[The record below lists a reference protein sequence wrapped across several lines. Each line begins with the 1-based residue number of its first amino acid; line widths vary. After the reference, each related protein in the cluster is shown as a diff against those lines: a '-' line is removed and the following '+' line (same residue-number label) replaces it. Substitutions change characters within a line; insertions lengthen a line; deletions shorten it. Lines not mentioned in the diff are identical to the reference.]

1 MKGNAFMLISK
12 ELQDGFNAQIG
23 HEFAA
28 SVQYIGIAGYFKAEN
43 LELLSNLF
51 FDQAAEEIEHGMK
64 FVNYILDTSGEL
76 RIPVIPEAKFDFTSA
91 EEAAQAALAWEIEV
105 TGQINALMDL
115 AKEQNDH
122 LAQYFLQWFIDE
134 QLEEITKME
143 QLLSVI
149 QRAGEKNLL
158 MVEAYL
164 VHLDKGD

>member
-1 MKGNAFMLISK
+1 MLISK

-43 LELLSNLF
+43 LEMLSDLF

-64 FVNYILDTSGEL
+64 FVNYILDTSGKL
-76 RIPVIPEAKFDFTSA
+76 NIPVIPQANFDFTSA
-91 EEAAQAALAWEIEV
+91 EEAVQAALDWEIEV

-143 QLLSVI
+143 QLLSVV

>member
-1 MKGNAFMLISK
+1 MLISK

-43 LELLSNLF
+43 LELLSDLF
-51 FDQAAEEIEHGMK
+51 FDQAAEETEHGMK

-76 RIPVIPEAKFDFTSA
+76 NIPVIPQAKFDFTSA
-91 EEAAQAALAWEIEV
+91 KEAVQAALDWEIRV

-122 LAQYFLQWFIDE
+122 LGQYFLQWFVDE

>member
-1 MKGNAFMLISK
+1 MLISK

-43 LELLSNLF
+43 LEMLSDLF

-64 FVNYILDTSGEL
+64 FVNYILDTSGKL
-76 RIPVIPEAKFDFTSA
+76 NIPVIPQANFDFASA
-91 EEAAQAALAWEIEV
+91 EEAVQAALDWEIEV

-143 QLLSVI
+143 QLLSVV

>member
-1 MKGNAFMLISK
+1 MLISK

-43 LELLSNLF
+43 LELLSDLF
-51 FDQAAEEIEHGMK
+51 FDQAAEETEHGMK

-76 RIPVIPEAKFDFTSA
+76 NIPVIPQAKFDFTSS
-91 EEAAQAALAWEIEV
+91 EEAVRAALDWEIEV

-143 QLLSVI
+143 QLLSVV